1 MKQKGFLAQ
10 LVEQRIEN
18 PCVPGSIPGETTNRF
33 FREAVFVFIDL
44 RKLLFFKF
52 LHYYLFW
59 VLGIVLSLSIRKRL
73 QVLTPE
79 SLIQEL
85 KTEVEIMLK
94 NFSV

>member
-1 MKQKGFLAQ
+1 MHHFNTVMKQKGFLAQ

-52 LHYYLFW
+52 LHYYLW
-59 VLGIVLSLSIRKRL
+59 LSTKIWGLGKKWLSTKIWGLGK
-73 QVLTPE
+73 
-79 SLIQEL
+79 
-85 KTEVEIMLK
+85 K
-94 NFSV
+94 FG